1 MTEDDILRAYELSA
15 KKVAEV
21 SLREKRYLYSHLD
34 WDDRLISLRGPRGT
48 GKTTMLLQKIRE
60 SGKEKAKTL
69 YVSLDSI
76 WLNATTPTSI
86 TTRFV
91 RRSRSIRSRT
101 KSCSEH

>member
-48 GKTTMLLQKIRE
+48 GKTTIEYAR
-60 SGKEKAKTL
+60 
-69 YVSLDSI
+69 
-76 WLNATTPTSI
+76 
-86 TTRFV
+86 
-91 RRSRSIRSRT
+91 
-101 KSCSEH
+101 